1 MNGYFGENGEL
12 LFEVDLI
19 AINQERVSVEVLL
32 DTGFTTGWLGINLQD
47 AEALGWSMIAAQIEM
62 KTASGNDFFSLYE
75 GQIRID
81 EQIFNVPVHVGVNFS
96 EILLGCQW
104 LEMMKLVVNKSQNLL
119 TDIQQVSQQRK

>member
-104 LEMMKLVVNKSQNLL
+104 LEMMTLVVNKSQNLL
-119 TDIQQVSQQRK
+119 TLTLLE